1 MAGGFF
7 HFCFLTY
14 SVAFFSGKGKRNI
27 SVIFEKKLL
36 LSGYFLQSRWSLQSE
51 TEKYP
56 KKSNDW
62 IDNRIKLVYYKSIN
76 ITPKEAAYG

>member
-14 SVAFFSGKGKRNI
+14 SVAFFPVKGRETFPSFSK
-27 SVIFEKKLL
+27 KKLL